1 MYALGLLLART
12 IRLKDHFLSSPSIAH
27 DVGHLLSGLVQLVG
41 DIAVLY
47 RKQILRISGRGSRAG
62 DFVVVDFDAE
72 FGDRITELWAKREH
86 LINRM
91 WSYEL
96 GDRKNRSLDIVALRE
111 KLSTTRESVKSQIYG
126 RVAERKERVEGT
138 CEWIQRD
145 LFDFVT
151 GKEQIFTIT
160 GSGGCGKSMLASWV
174 RERLEKHV
182 NLRKFETLSFTF
194 GKSIQAR
201 Y

>member
-1 MYALGLLLART
+1 
-12 IRLKDHFLSSPSIAH
+12 
-27 DVGHLLSGLVQLVG
+27 
-41 DIAVLY
+41 
-47 RKQILRISGRGSRAG
+47 
-62 DFVVVDFDAE
+62 
-72 FGDRITELWAKREH
+72 
-86 LINRM
+86 M
-91 WSYEL
+91 WRYEL
-96 GDRKNRSLDIVALRE
+96 GDNKSRSLDIADLRD
-111 KLSTTRESVKSQIYG
+111 KLSTSKESVKTLVYS

-174 RERLEKHV
+174 RDRLEKHV

-194 GKSIQAR
+194 GKS
-201 Y
+201 

>member
-1 MYALGLLLART
+1 MSALGALLART
-12 IRLKDHFLSSPSIAH
+12 IRLKDHFLLSSSIAH
-27 DVGHLLSGLVQLVG
+27 DVGHLLSNLVELVG
-41 DIAVLY
+41 DIAVHY
-47 RKQILRISGRGSRAG
+47 RKQILRISGRAG
-62 DFVVVDFDAE
+62 RSQESVLIDFDAE
-72 FGDRITELWAKREH
+72 FGSRITDLWARREH
-86 LINRM
+86 LINHM
-91 WSYEL
+91 WRYEL
-96 GDRKNRSLDIVALRE
+96 GDHKSRSLDIADLRE
-111 KLSTTRESVKSQIYG
+111 RLSTTKESVKSLIYG

-151 GKEQIFTIT
+151 GKEQIFTVT

-194 GKSIQAR
+194 GRQL
-201 Y
+201 